1 MACDYAFL
9 PVVSFILNV
18 ICQVF
23 GMRCIKS
30 LGLLKSIFFGCA
42 FGLVILSI
50 TIFIYLNGK
59 ANLSQII
66 YSFVTYGALSYC
78 YFHFINLGE
87 TARRIRLLREL
98 MDSKDGLSVSE
109 ILEHYNAKEI
119 IEKRLGRLIK
129 SGQIIYRDGR
139 YYIGKPIM
147 LLIAS
152 IIVKLKLII
161 LGKRSEF
168 D

>member
-18 ICQVF
+18 ICQIFAV
-23 GMRCIKS
+23 RYIKS

-42 FGLVILSI
+42 FGLVVLLVAV
-50 TIFIYLNGK
+50 FIYLNGK
-59 ANLSQII
+59 ANLSQSI
-66 YSFVTYGALSYC
+66 YSLVTYGALSYC

-98 MDSKDGLSVSE
+98 IDSKDGLSVQE
-109 ILEHYNAKEI
+109 ILERYNAKEI
-119 IEKRLGRLIK
+119 IEKRLSRLIK
-129 SGQIIYRDGR
+129 SGQIVFRDGR

-147 LLIAS
+147 FLIAN
-152 IIVKLKLII
+152 IITSLKLII
-161 LGKRSEF
+161 LGKKSEF